1 MRKCLRT
8 LALLLCLT
16 LLPAALP
23 AQAEKNSGVVRVLL
37 TRLKLTDRV
46 EIALDGSY
54 TLSGVAFQRGSRLI
68 VSCATGSLLVYYEG
82 MAMDAGK
89 SLTLVRHA
97 VTDGSENG
105 LRFNGAYELHPGDLT
120 LSVQNGALRAVL
132 HAPVEEYLLGV
143 VPYEM
148 SDSFPLEALKAQAVA
163 ARTYALR
170 KAGAAQD
177 YDVVDNTNDQAY
189 YGVKAEHRNAARAVR
204 ETAGLCGYYRNA
216 LAECFYSASNG
227 GQTELPLHVWGKG
240 DYAYLTM
247 TDDPYDLENPDSA
260 VKAASLPKRLK
271 SNADLGALQDEV
283 LGALSETLESMGY
296 DGDAQYIRV
305 DGIAGAEAAVPM
317 HRDSPSRVMT
327 RLRLSLNVSARRLL
341 PEDGEEEISIFTAPA
356 AQTPAANEERWSAV
370 APLNAPVPVELEI
383 FPTVERALGLSINGG
398 SNELVTVRETETAF
412 VVESRRYGHG
422 VGMSQ
427 RGAQCMAGTYRWTYD
442 QILRFY
448 YPGMAVKV
456 YASSFSLPAPVS
468 AAFLATPGPAATPTP
483 RPTAAPLSST
493 PAPGEYLV
501 AVTNIGVNSYLNL
514 RAESNTQSAVLRQ
527 LYYGQQLIVTQE
539 AGDWLRVRMDDWTG
553 YVMAQYVTRV
563 EPDQKASRQP
573 AAAP

>member
-1 MRKCLRT
+1 
-8 LALLLCLT
+8 
-16 LLPAALP
+16 
-23 AQAEKNSGVVRVLL
+23 
-37 TRLKLTDRV
+37 
-46 EIALDGSY
+46 
-54 TLSGVAFQRGSRLI
+54 
-68 VSCATGSLLVYYEG
+68 
-82 MAMDAGK
+82 
-89 SLTLVRHA
+89 
-97 VTDGSENG
+97 
-105 LRFNGAYELHPGDLT
+105 
-120 LSVQNGALRAVL
+120 
-132 HAPVEEYLLGV
+132 
-143 VPYEM
+143 
-148 SDSFPLEALKAQAVA
+148 
-163 ARTYALR
+163 
-170 KAGAAQD
+170 
-177 YDVVDNTNDQAY
+177 
-189 YGVKAEHRNAARAVR
+189 
-204 ETAGLCGYYRNA
+204 
-216 LAECFYSASNG
+216 
-227 GQTELPLHVWGKG
+227 
-240 DYAYLTM
+240 
-247 TDDPYDLENPDSA
+247 
-260 VKAASLPKRLK
+260 
-271 SNADLGALQDEV
+271 
-283 LGALSETLESMGY
+283 
-296 DGDAQYIRV
+296 
-305 DGIAGAEAAVPM
+305 
-317 HRDSPSRVMT
+317 MT

-341 PEDGEEEISIFTAPA
+341 PVDGEEEISIFTAPA
-356 AQTPAANEERWSAV
+356 VQTPAANEERWSAV

-563 EPDQKASRQP
+563 EPDQKASRRP

>member
-82 MAMDAGK
+82 MAMEAGK

-305 DGIAGAEAAVPM
+305 DGIASAEAAVPM

-563 EPDQKASRQP
+563 EPDQKASRRP

>member
-227 GQTELPLHVWGKG
+227 GQTELPVHVWGKG

-356 AQTPAANEERWSAV
+356 VQTPAANEERWSAV

-398 SNELVTVRETETAF
+398 SNELVTIRETETAF

-448 YPGMAVKV
+448 YPGMAVNV

-563 EPDQKASRQP
+563 EPDQKASRRP